1 MSDDEFRGFKPA
13 PRRAANAGNAS
24 ELASQIDALMA
35 QPIKSRPAV
44 LVFGDDDVHGFTPA
58 APPHAR

>member
-1 MSDDEFRGFKPA
+1 MSDDEFRGLRPA
-13 PRRAANAGNAS
+13 PGRATNAGEAS
-24 ELASQIDALMA
+24 ELASLIDDLMA

-58 APPHAR
+58 ARPRAS